1 MKQGIISLIVFFI
14 SFTVYSADWK
24 AKWIVA
30 FDNQNV
36 TNSWYVFCKQAD
48 VDKVPGQAIARI
60 AVDSKYWLWINGE
73 PVVFEGGLKRG
84 PNPTDTYYDEIDIAP
99 WLKQGKNTVTVL
111 MWYFG
116 KDGFSHISSGK
127 AGLLFNA

>member
-1 MKQGIISLIVFFI
+1 M
-14 SFTVYSADWK
+14 
-24 AKWIVA
+24 
-30 FDNQNV
+30 
-36 TNSWYVFCKQAD
+36 FCKQAD

-99 WLKQGKNTVTVL
+99 WLKQGKIL
-111 MWYFG
+111 LLYLCG
-116 KDGFSHISSGK
+116 ISGK
-127 AGLLFNA
+127 TDFRI